1 MAKDPPTGGTLTL
14 SSWPQMGGFTTPI
27 RVGGAGG
34 EPASFGLSSR
44 RSPAELLTADTASV
58 DGLAALR
65 RITQRRVKAE
75 REWRAE
81 ILRLFAVGH
90 SIQVIAAAAGVR
102 YEVIVEIVRPRQ

>member
-1 MAKDPPTGGTLTL
+1 MAADGRVHDPHPSGRRKGRTC
-14 SSWPQMGGFTTPI
+14 P
-27 RVGGAGG
+27 
-34 EPASFGLSSR
+34 FGLSSR
-44 RSPAELLTADTASV
+44 RSPAEPLTADTASV
-58 DGLAALR
+58 DELAALR

-81 ILRLFAVGH
+81 ILRLFAAGH